1 MSKYASYILFLLIS
15 ILVAILYVNGFAP
28 LESVQRSI
36 NDKLLSMTASDEQI
50 PNVVMVSI
58 DGQSQNKY
66 GQWPWNHDLLA
77 DLTAAI
83 AGAEPKVMV
92 LDLDIKEDAQQEA
105 SGKTQIL
112 AGQLSWM
119 DNIVLPYDVALSN
132 FRSSK
137 TSNPDHLFDYSLT
150 IDNKLGVMNEESSL
164 LANKLFLPADK
175 ILKTDPYLGFNYFM
189 PDADRVLRHQAMML
203 NYEGYYY
210 PSLPLMAATVY
221 LGVPSDMV
229 KVTEGKCVSIG
240 NDCQIPINKHGEFFV
255 NFYKDNPFP
264 KYSAGD
270 VLADG
275 FNFSNLKGKAV
286 IVSVDDFNN
295 SELFETPVNKETP
308 RQLISPSVISNIINK
323 NIITIGFDSIVFNL
337 LVLLLLGGICAF
349 VMPQIPLLYRFV
361 SLGIGIFILVNVNY
375 FLLSSFRVI
384 VELVYIGLELVL
396 FMAAAP
402 MLESSFVLGDQAEVI
417 KKKKEKEKFKKLL
430 QKEKTGGQK
439 SSGALPVREI
449 KATGTE
455 PENIATLA
463 LDEHPTKSSK
473 VSYHDK
479 GSDNIVPSETG
490 HMDDHQALDL
500 DDERQ
505 SSPRPKHAPLIARIE
520 KDADSSPTGLGST
533 ISGSE
538 AEIIKPVKLDDAE
551 DSGEVAGVSGTDDF
565 EMGLDDSDRGF
576 NASPIPTDLKKLG
589 RYQITGVL
597 GKGAMGQVY
606 KGIDPAINRP
616 IALKTIR
623 LDFLSDPNEMIE
635 LKERLHR
642 EAHAAGKLS
651 HPNIVT
657 IYDVGSEGDLQYIA
671 MEYLEGRTLESMI
684 KRKVKFN
691 YRIIAQII
699 VQICAALDYA
709 HQQGIV
715 HRDIK
720 PANIMI
726 LSDYR
731 VKVMDFGIARV
742 DSNSMTKT
750 GIAMGTPNYISPEQ
764 LKGQNVD
771 SRADLFSLGVV
782 MYELLL
788 GKRPFK
794 GENITSLIYSIIN
807 SEPEKPSQVNPQVPL
822 LFDHV
827 IGRALKKK
835 PQDRYQRATEIVS
848 DLADFVESF
857 SGRRR

>member
-1 MSKYASYILFLLIS
+1 MAKYASYILFLLIS
-15 ILVAILYVNGFAP
+15 ILVAILYVNDFGP
-28 LESVQRSI
+28 LNSVQRNI
-36 NDKLLSMTASDEQI
+36 NDNLLSMTASEDQI
-50 PNVVMVSI
+50 PNVVLISI
-58 DGQSQNKY
+58 DGMSQEKY
-66 GQWPWNHDLLA
+66 GTWPWNHDLLA

-83 AGAEPKVMV
+83 ASGEPKVIV
-92 LDLDIKEDAQQEA
+92 LDCEIRENAEQEK
-105 SGKTQIL
+105 SGKTQVL
-112 AGQLSWM
+112 ADQLGWM
-119 DNIVLPYDVALSN
+119 DNIVLPYDIALAT

-164 LANKLFLPADK
+164 LARKVFLPADK
-175 ILKTDPYLGFNYFM
+175 ILNAEPFLGFNYIM
-189 PDADRVLRHQAMML
+189 PDEDRVLRHQPMAV
-203 NYEGYYY
+203 NYDGYYY
-210 PSLPLMAATVY
+210 PSLPLMAATVF
-221 LGVPSDMV
+221 LSVPPDMV
-229 KVTEGKCVSIG
+229 KVVEGETVAIG
-240 NDCQIPINKHGEFFV
+240 NDIQVPINQHSDFFIK
-255 NFYKDNPFP
+255 FYKDNPFP
-264 KYSAGD
+264 KYSAGQ
-270 VLADG
+270 VLGDG
-275 FNFSNLKGKAV
+275 FNFANLKGKAV
-286 IVSVDDFNN
+286 IVSIEDFTYTEYFQTPV
-295 SELFETPVNKETP
+295 SEETPKH
-308 RQLISPSVISNIINK
+308 LITASVISNIINQDF
-323 NIITIGFDSIVFNL
+323 IVLGFRSTLLNL
-337 LVLLLLGGICAF
+337 LVLLLLGGLCAF
-349 VMPQIPLLYRFV
+349 IMPQIQMLYRFV
-361 SLGIGIFILVNVNY
+361 SLGIGLFILVNISY
-375 FLLSSFRVI
+375 FLISSFDTI
-384 VELVYIGLELVL
+384 VELVYIALELVL
-396 FMAAAP
+396 FMIAAP
-402 MLESSFVLGDQAEVI
+402 LLESSLVLGDQAENI
-417 KKKKEKEKFKKLL
+417 KKKKEKDKFKKQLV
-430 QKEKTGGQK
+430 KNK
-439 SSGALPVREI
+439 AADDAAIAHVREI
-449 KATGTE
+449 KTSTSD
-455 PENIATLA
+455 PENVSTVAV
-463 LDEHPTKSSK
+463 DEHPSNSMKFSRTKSDAGNMASTGAGK
-473 VSYHDK
+473 V
-479 GSDNIVPSETG
+479 
-490 HMDDHQALDL
+490 DDHQALDL
-500 DDERQ
+500 DDEIPK
-505 SSPRPKHAPLIARIE
+505 SSKTKSKFSPSTIIGSPKKAE
-520 KDADSSPTGLGST
+520 VSGTSDSSN
-533 ISGSE
+533 SE
-538 AEIIKPVKLDDAE
+538 PEIIKPETMADV
-551 DSGEVAGVSGTDDF
+551 DSGDVAGVSDKDDF

-589 RYQITGVL
+589 RYQISGIL
-597 GKGAMGQVY
+597 GRGAMGQVY

-616 IALKTIR
+616 VAMKTIR
-623 LDFLSDPNEMIE
+623 LDFVSDPAEMTE

-807 SEPEKPSQVNPQVPL
+807 SEPEKPSHINPQVPL
-822 LFDHV
+822 MFDHV

-835 PQDRYQRATEIVS
+835 PTERYQRATEIVS